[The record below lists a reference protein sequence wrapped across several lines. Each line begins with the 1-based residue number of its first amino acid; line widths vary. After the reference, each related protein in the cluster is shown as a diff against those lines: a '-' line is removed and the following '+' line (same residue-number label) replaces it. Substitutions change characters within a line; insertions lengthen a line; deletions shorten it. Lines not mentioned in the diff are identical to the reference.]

1 VTRIRV
7 VLVDDHPTILAGLRR
22 ILRKAGDIDVAA
34 EARSGREALEAE
46 AQFSPDVLVLDVR
59 LPDMDATDI
68 TRRLLGTKSSLRI
81 IILSGY
87 IDREMIQQM
96 LKLGISA
103 YIAKDEA
110 QEWLV
115 PAIRSAVQGMV
126 CLSPLIRRQLSG
138 PDPGINPLTP

>member
-1 VTRIRV
+1 MKKIRV

-22 ILRKAGDIDVAA
+22 ILRKAGDIEVAA
-34 EARSGREALEAE
+34 EARNGREALEVE
-46 AQFSPDVLVLDVR
+46 ARFSPDVLVLDVR
-59 LPDMDATDI
+59 LPDMDAAEI
-68 TRRLLGTKSSLRI
+68 TRRLLKTESSLRI

-96 LKLGISA
+96 LRLGISA

-115 PAIRSAVQGMV
+115 PAIRSAFQGVV
-126 CLSPLIRRQLSG
+126 CLSPLIQSQLAG
-138 PDPGINPLTP
+138 PDPGIDPLAP